1 MNILFSILIISFS
14 WAIGILGVG
23 LPTSAESLALSNSGI
38 ASPLNTSINSSY
50 NFSDGNKVSFSSNY
64 WFEGVSGKSLL
75 NQFGKHEISLNTFS
89 TDDLDLWGEKP
100 DSNPLGE
107 FKLQFSCLSYRY
119 LFNQDSN
126 QNIGIKLKGI
136 YSKLYTDSIYGL
148 LFDAGFNQ
156 KLNKYFKIGLTLK
169 NVGYL
174 NSELITPT
182 LPSEYGLGL
191 SFNYQPFKLVL
202 LSDFIYSEV
211 DEKIIKLGL
220 IKKTKYLDFF
230 GSFANFKTNSYLS
243 TGFQMRYKN
252 ISFTYGILFQE
263 VKLLGLPQSF
273 QVSLYY

>member
-136 YSKLYTDSIYGL
+136 YSKLYTESMYGL

-191 SFNYQPFKLVL
+191 SLRADTPQSQVKVNELHIALHLNESDEERMHNAKRP
-202 LSDFIYSEV
+202 LSLD
-211 DEKIIKLGL
+211 LGL
-220 IKKTKYLDFF
+220 LTAYHNEK
-230 GSFANFKTNSYLS
+230 SYKSL
-243 TGFQMRYKN
+243 MLIRY
-252 ISFTYGILFQE
+252 
-263 VKLLGLPQSF
+263 
-273 QVSLYY
+273 